1 MASQPKRSEATCEAD
16 RIGDSFTACSMT
28 TGSAR
33 ERRSKRPGWAI
44 FSDGRRWK
52 KNSTPRNNGFGNI
65 PKHSTAH
72 EIDHAR
78 SGSRNREEFTAE
90 LRENGIDAVF
100 RENDA
105 GRIYGVTFIDRTTH
119 QVFNGSRLGKEY
131 AANAFEAWFN
141 GREQESSTPIQEELR
156 PLAPLEPSQPG
167 LSSVEEFEEYIET
180 HYVSMPDVM
189 GELMEYTPEK
199 EWETAPE
206 YRLFPRRKKRRRK
219 IRKRI

>member
-1 MASQPKRSEATCEAD
+1 MYKRQ
-16 RIGDSFTACSMT
+16 
-28 TGSAR
+28 
-33 ERRSKRPGWAI
+33 K
-44 FSDGRRWK
+44 
-52 KNSTPRNNGFGNI
+52 
-65 PKHSTAH
+65 
-72 EIDHAR
+72 
-78 SGSRNREEFTAE
+78 EFTAE
-90 LRENGIDAVF
+90 LRKNGIDAVF

-156 PLAPLEPSQPG
+156 PLAPLEPPQPG

-180 HYVSMPDVM
+180 HYVSMPDVI
-189 GELMEYTPEK
+189 GELMEYKPEK